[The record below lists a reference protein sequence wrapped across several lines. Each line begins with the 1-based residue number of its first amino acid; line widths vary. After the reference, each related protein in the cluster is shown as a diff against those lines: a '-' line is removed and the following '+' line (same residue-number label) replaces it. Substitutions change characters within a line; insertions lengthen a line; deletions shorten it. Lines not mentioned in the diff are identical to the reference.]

1 MEFLH
6 GHATNTTNTDLAA
19 ALGTLGIPRDPEQPL
34 QVLIGEMEQ
43 VAFFFGM
50 ASPCGNYETGVMI
63 SAWDDVEWPRS
74 HPRHAL
80 SYMISGLRNRKN
92 LIRYA
97 KGQGR
102 VGIATRPGGR
112 FEVVNLSGD
121 AQPFR
126 PRHRAPAPEASTT
139 PRLQTDDIELAS
151 SLLACGIPLW
161 EDFPI
166 ERQGPERISFFFQPM
181 SPCGQFNTRALML
194 AWQDTK
200 WHIANP
206 EHPFAYLSCV
216 FENRRRLLREVR
228 HHRPMVVFLRAGF
241 PQFLSLNADA
251 KTESVFMEELAK
263 L

>member
-19 ALGTLGIPRDPEQPL
+19 ALGTLGIPRDTQQPL
-34 QVLIGEMEQ
+34 QVLIGEVEQ
-43 VAFFFGM
+43 VAFFFGIE
-50 ASPCGNYETGVMI
+50 SPCGNYVTGSMI
-63 SAWDDVEWPRS
+63 SAWDDPEWPRS

-80 SYMISGLRNRKN
+80 SYMISGLRNRRH

-102 VGIATRPGGR
+102 VAIASRPGGR
-112 FEVVNLSGD
+112 LDVINISADSAVR
-121 AQPFR
+121 A
-126 PRHRAPAPEASTT
+126 PRQRIPAPEASTT

-151 SLLACGIPLW
+151 ALLACGCPLW
-161 EDFPI
+161 ADFPI
-166 ERQGPERISFFFQPM
+166 ERQGPDRISFFFQPM
-181 SPCGQFNTRALML
+181 SPCGQFNTRSLML
-194 AWQDTK
+194 AWQDPH
-200 WHIANP
+200 WHITNP

-216 FENRRRLLREVR
+216 FENRRRLIREVR
-228 HHRPMVVFLRAGF
+228 NHRPMVVFLRAGF

-251 KTESVFMEELAK
+251 KTESTFMEELAK